1 MQILF
6 KHSPPK
12 HPFWRKKHSRQR
24 IVALAVRLENH
35 KNVVF
40 RCANATFAHPK
51 CHFRRVQV
59 PFSSTLSATS
69 TQYSR
74 WEYWS
79 LAARV
84 LEFSST
90 STQCKCH
97 NSTCFWEITP
107 QPIKYQRVT
116 FLILSPPPKLAKNA
130 PTICFLIFR
139 ALLSGQTY
147 KYCVRAKGVP
157 RTRGKVLHSQEPTE
171 EHTQQRTTISRS
183 CLYLCVDN
191 KLSHPF
197 AVFALLKHIPKRMI

>member
-6 KHSPPK
+6 KHPRPE
-12 HPFWRKKHSRQR
+12 HPFWRKKHSRQHLF
-24 IVALAVRLENH
+24 ALAVRLENH

-40 RCANATFAHPK
+40 RCASATFAHPK

-74 WEYWS
+74 LEYWS
-79 LAARV
+79 LVARV

-97 NSTCFWEITP
+97 NSTCFYEITP
-107 QPIKYQRVT
+107 QPIKYQYVT
-116 FLILSPPPKLAKNA
+116 FLVLSTPPKLAKNA
-130 PTICFLIFR
+130 PTICFLIFC
-139 ALLSGQTY
+139 ALLSGQTD
-147 KYCVRAKGVP
+147 KYRVLAKGVP
-157 RTRGKVLHSQEPTE
+157 RTREKVLHSQEPTE
-171 EHTQQRTTISRS
+171 EHAQQRTTISRS
-183 CLYLCVDN
+183 CLYLRVDN

>member
-6 KHSPPK
+6 KHPRPE
-12 HPFWRKKHSRQR
+12 HPFWRKS
-24 IVALAVRLENH
+24 IVDSAFSPSLFALKPQKCSFSVCKCHFCPPQMPLSSGASAI
-35 KNVVF
+35 F
-40 RCANATFAHPK
+40 IPK
-51 CHFRRVQV
+51 CHFYPV
-59 PFSSTLSATS
+59 
-69 TQYSR
+69 
-74 WEYWS
+74 
-79 LAARV
+79 LALRV

-97 NSTCFWEITP
+97 NSTCFYEITP
-107 QPIKYQRVT
+107 QQIKYQYVT
-116 FLILSPPPKLAKNA
+116 FLVLSTLLKLAKNA
-130 PTICFLIFR
+130 PTICFLIFC

-147 KYCVRAKGVP
+147 KYRVKAKGVP

>member
-6 KHSPPK
+6 KHPRPE
-12 HPFWRKKHSRQR
+12 HPFWRKNRGKHHLF
-24 IVALAVRLENH
+24 ALAVRLENH

-40 RCANATFAHPK
+40 ECASATFAHPK

-74 WEYWS
+74 CEYWS
-79 LAARV
+79 LALRV

-97 NSTCFWEITP
+97 NSTCFYDITP
-107 QPIKYQRVT
+107 QPIKYQHVT
-116 FLILSPPPKLAKNA
+116 FLVLSTPPKLAKNA

-139 ALLSGQTY
+139 ALLSGQTD
-147 KYCVRAKGVP
+147 KYRVRAKGVP
-157 RTRGKVLHSQEPTE
+157 RT
-171 EHTQQRTTISRS
+171 
-183 CLYLCVDN
+183 
-191 KLSHPF
+191 
-197 AVFALLKHIPKRMI
+197 

>member
-6 KHSPPK
+6 KHPRPE

-24 IVALAVRLENH
+24 IFALAVRLENH

-40 RCANATFAHPK
+40 GCASATFAHPK
-51 CHFRRVQV
+51 YRFRRVQV
-59 PFSSTLSATS
+59 SFPSTLSATS
-69 TQYSR
+69 TQYSC

-97 NSTCFWEITP
+97 NSTCFYEITP
-107 QPIKYQRVT
+107 QPIKYQYVA
-116 FLILSPPPKLAKNA
+116 FLVLSTPPKLAKNA
-130 PTICFLIFR
+130 PTICFLIFC

-147 KYCVRAKGVP
+147 KYRVIAKGVP
-157 RTRGKVLHSQEPTE
+157 HARGGSKRA
-171 EHTQQRTTISRS
+171 EHATNRGRGESLRS
-183 CLYLCVDN
+183 SKPNINRRFVR
-191 KLSHPF
+191 SF
-197 AVFALLKHIPKRMI
+197 AYFGAIA

>member
-6 KHSPPK
+6 KHPRPE
-12 HPFWRKKHSRQR
+12 HPFWRKEHSRQHLF
-24 IVALAVRLENH
+24 ALAVRLENH

-40 RCANATFAHPK
+40 GCASATFAHPK

-69 TQYSR
+69 TQYSC

-79 LAARV
+79 LVARV

-97 NSTCFWEITP
+97 NCTCFYEITS
-107 QPIKYQRVT
+107 QPIKYQYVT
-116 FLILSPPPKLAKNA
+116 FLVLSTPPKLAKNA
-130 PTICFLIFR
+130 PTICFLIFC

-147 KYCVRAKGVP
+147 KYRVRAKGVP
-157 RTRGKVLHSQEPTE
+157 RTREGF
-171 EHTQQRTTISRS
+171 TQPRANRGTCATTND
-183 CLYLCVDN
+183 Y
-191 KLSHPF
+191 
-197 AVFALLKHIPKRMI
+197 

>member
-6 KHSPPK
+6 KHPRPE

-24 IVALAVRLENH
+24 IFALAVRLENH

-40 RCANATFAHPK
+40 RCASATFAHPK

-74 WEYWS
+74 CEYWS
-79 LAARV
+79 LALRV

-97 NSTCFWEITP
+97 NSTCFYEITP
-107 QPIKYQRVT
+107 QPIKYQYVV
-116 FLILSPPPKLAKNA
+116 F
-130 PTICFLIFR
+130 FR
-139 ALLSGQTY
+139 PFNPSKTREKCTHNLFSDF
-147 KYCVRAKGVP
+147 P
-157 RTRGKVLHSQEPTE
+157 RTLERSNLQISCQGKRCATDCAQ
-171 EHTQQRTTISRS
+171 
-183 CLYLCVDN
+183 
-191 KLSHPF
+191 
-197 AVFALLKHIPKRMI
+197 

>member
-6 KHSPPK
+6 KHPRPE
-12 HPFWRKKHSRQR
+12 HPFWRKKHSRQHLF
-24 IVALAVRLENH
+24 ALAVRLENH

-40 RCANATFAHPK
+40 RCVSATFAHPK

-74 WEYWS
+74 CEYWS
-79 LAARV
+79 LALRV

-107 QPIKYQRVT
+107 QPIKYQYVT
-116 FLILSPPPKLAKNA
+116 ILVLSTPPKLAKNA
-130 PTICFLIFR
+130 PTICFLIFC
-139 ALLSGQTY
+139 ALLSGQTD
-147 KYCVRAKGVP
+147 KYRVKAKGVP
-157 RTRGKVLHSQEPTE
+157 RTRGGSKRA
-171 EHTQQRTTISRS
+171 EHATNRGRGESLRS
-183 CLYLCVDN
+183 SKPNIDG
-191 KLSHPF
+191 
-197 AVFALLKHIPKRMI
+197 R